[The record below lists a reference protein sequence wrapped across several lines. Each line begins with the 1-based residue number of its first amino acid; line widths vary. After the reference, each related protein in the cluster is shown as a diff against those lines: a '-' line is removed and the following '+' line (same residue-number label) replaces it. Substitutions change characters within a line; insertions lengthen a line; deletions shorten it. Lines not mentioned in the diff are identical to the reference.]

1 MPAAADS
8 GKDDRMSQEHE
19 KVHEIV
25 CPCCQATLWVE
36 AETGRLVK
44 SERAAAARKK
54 ESLDDLL
61 LREKKKQ
68 DGFATKF
75 ESTAEVEKQKR
86 EKAAEKF
93 AAAFRDPD
101 QKK

>member
-1 MPAAADS
+1 MTPS
-8 GKDDRMSQEHE
+8 MSQEHQ
-19 KVHEIV
+19 KVHEVV

-36 AETGRLVK
+36 AGTGRLVK

-61 LREKKKQ
+61 VREKKKQ
-68 DGFATKF
+68 EGFATKF

-93 AAAFRDPD
+93 AAAFNKPDP
-101 QKK
+101 KE

>member
-1 MPAAADS
+1 
-8 GKDDRMSQEHE
+8 MSQEHE
-19 KVHEIV
+19 KVHEVV

-36 AETGRLVK
+36 VETGRLVK

-68 DGFATKF
+68 EGFATKF

-86 EKAAEKF
+86 EKAAERF
-93 AAAFRDPD
+93 AAAFNKSDT
-101 QKK
+101 KE

>member
-1 MPAAADS
+1 MNEER
-8 GKDDRMSQEHE
+8 G

-25 CPCCQATLWVE
+25 CPCCQTTIWVE

-44 SERAAAARKK
+44 SERAASARKK

-68 DGFATKF
+68 EGFATKF
-75 ESTAEVEKQKR
+75 ESTAEIEKQKR
-86 EKAAEKF
+86 EKAAERF
-93 AAAFRDPD
+93 AAAFRKP
-101 QKK
+101 

>member
-1 MPAAADS
+1 
-8 GKDDRMSQEHE
+8 MSQEHE
-19 KVHEIV
+19 KVHEVV

-44 SERAAAARKK
+44 SERAASARKK

-61 LREKKKQ
+61 IREKKKQ
-68 DGFATKF
+68 EGFATKF

-93 AAAFRDPD
+93 AAAFNKPDP
-101 QKK
+101 KE

>member
-1 MPAAADS
+1 
-8 GKDDRMSQEHE
+8 MSPERE
-19 KVHEIV
+19 KMHEIV
-25 CPCCQATLWVE
+25 CPCCQASLWVE
-36 AETGRLVK
+36 AATGRIIK

-61 LREKKKQ
+61 LREKQKKE
-68 DGFATKF
+68 GFATKF
-75 ESTAEVEKQKR
+75 EATAEVEKQKR

-101 QKK
+101 QKE

>member
-1 MPAAADS
+1 
-8 GKDDRMSQEHE
+8 MSPKHE
-19 KVHEIV
+19 GVLEIV

-44 SERAAAARKK
+44 SEKAAVARKK

-61 LREKKKQ
+61 SREKKKIE
-68 DGFATKF
+68 GFATKF

-86 EKAAEKF
+86 EKAKEAFEK
-93 AAAFRDPD
+93 ALGKIDEDPTPD
-101 QKK
+101 